1 MLEVNARQTRAA
13 ESTVVAGNGAGLM
26 RRRRRFEFGFLLL
39 AVPALVVYLG
49 FLIGP
54 VIGGFYFS
62 LTQWD
67 GINAP
72 SWIGL
77 DNFVRL
83 VGDAQFWSALA
94 HTLVFTAI
102 ILVGQVG
109 SGLGLA
115 LLLNRASRA
124 VPFMRGVFFAPALM
138 STAVIALVWGFI
150 YSPTVGI
157 LHGLTESVGL
167 GDSVFG
173 NVLGGQQ
180 SALLGVSIVVI
191 WQFAGYMMIIFLAG
205 LKSIPREIYE
215 AASLDGAAGSKQ
227 FRSVTWPLL
236 APSTSIAVLIS
247 LAGNLKL
254 FDQVY
259 LMTGGGPAGATET
272 VGTLI
277 YRTAFINSDYGYS
290 VAQSV
295 VLTLLITMVVLIQR
309 RFTTRRD
316 REAT

>member
-1 MLEVNARQTRAA
+1 MTEPLKKTKH
-13 ESTVVAGNGAGLM
+13 
-26 RRRRRFEFGFLLL
+26 RRRRFEFGFLLL

-72 SWIGL
+72 KWIGL

-83 VGDAQFWSALA
+83 AGDDQFWSALV
-94 HTLVFTAI
+94 HTFVFTTI

-109 SGLGLA
+109 FGLGLA

-124 VPFMRGVFFAPALM
+124 VPFMRGVFFAPTLM

-157 LHGLTESVGL
+157 LHGMAKSVGL
-167 GDSVFG
+167 GDSVLG

-180 SALLGVSIVVI
+180 SALPGISIVVI
-191 WQFAGYMMIIFLAG
+191 WQFVGYMMIIFLAG
-205 LKSIPREIYE
+205 LKSIPKEIYE
-215 AASLDGAAGSKQ
+215 AASLDGAAGFKQ
-227 FRSVTWPLL
+227 FRSITWPLL

-254 FDQVY
+254 FDQVF

-277 YRTAFINSDYGYS
+277 YRTAFVNSDYGYS

-295 VLTLLITMVVLIQR
+295 VLTLLIALVVLIQR
-309 RFTTRRD
+309 RFTMRRD
-316 REAT
+316 REAS

>member
-1 MLEVNARQTRAA
+1 MHLT
-13 ESTVVAGNGAGLM
+13 STEDVRTMGDERSVPH
-26 RRRRRFEFGFLLL
+26 RRRHLLVRFEWSFVLL

-49 FLIGP
+49 FLVGP
-54 VIGGFYFS
+54 VLGGFYFS

-72 SWIGL
+72 HWIGI
-77 DNFVRL
+77 DNFVQL
-83 VGDAQFWSALA
+83 AGDAQFRSALL
-94 HTLVFTAI
+94 HTLLFTLV
-102 ILVGQVG
+102 ILIGQVG
-109 SGLGLA
+109 AGLGLA

-124 VPFMRGVFFAPALM
+124 VPFMRGIFFAPALM
-138 STAVIALVWGFI
+138 SSAVIALIWGFI
-150 YSPTVGI
+150 FNPRVGI
-157 LHGLTESVGL
+157 LRDLASTVGL
-167 GDSVFG
+167 GHTFLT

-180 SALLGVSIVVI
+180 SALFGISLVVV

-205 LKSIPREIYE
+205 LKSIPQDVYE
-215 AASLDGAAGSKQ
+215 AASLDGAAGIRRFLSI
-227 FRSVTWPLL
+227 TWPLL

-272 VGTLI
+272 VATMI
-277 YRTAFINSDYGYS
+277 YRTAFVNSNYGYS

-295 VLTLLITMVVLIQR
+295 VLTALITIVVLVQR
-309 RFTTRRD
+309 RVASRKD
-316 REAT
+316 RPRHD